1 MESHP
6 AAVIWSDRPRAPRR
20 RAELIHWTYGLVNRV
35 VITLDVAV
43 LIWLGLVLVRPLFGI
58 LSPLTTF
65 QGFILATLQAI
76 AFYAV
81 LHAVGGYRMERYTR
95 ARHAI
100 PDVIAGFGAAL
111 VITAIILSAFLPEVL
126 HRPDWL
132 YFWEAC
138 LFLLL
143 LVDRQI
149 ARLIV
154 YVVRRRH
161 LLRRDVIIVGN
172 GSMRDLVVNR
182 LSDPALLGDFE
193 IVGIVDIADGKNDE
207 DGPVVADGIE
217 ALHAFAREN
226 LIDLVIVALPW
237 SHSSK
242 VFEVLERLQWLSA
255 DVVVPFDSHGFQ
267 PRFAKV
273 IDVAGVNTL
282 QLMYKPLKGSLGL
295 LKLAEDYAIAVAALL
310 VIWPFLLI
318 PAVLIRLDS
327 KGPVLFR
334 QKRTGFNDKTFSIYK
349 FRTMRVDANDDG
361 SVGAQGLDDPRIT
374 RVGRVLR
381 RFSID
386 ELPQIL
392 NVLRGE
398 MSIVGPRPYV
408 PNMLVG
414 EERFAAAARDFAARH
429 RIKPGITGYAQVNG
443 LHGTALQS
451 VAEAQRSIRMDVH
464 YILNWSFWFDIRIL
478 LRTVVIAITGQRG

>member
-1 MESHP
+1 
-6 AAVIWSDRPRAPRR
+6 
-20 RAELIHWTYGLVNRV
+20 

-193 IVGIVDIADGKNDE
+193 IVGIVDIADGQNDE
-207 DGPVVADGIE
+207 DRGVARLRAGEPDRPRHRRS
-217 ALHAFAREN
+217 AL
-226 LIDLVIVALPW
+226 
-237 SHSSK
+237 
-242 VFEVLERLQWLSA
+242 
-255 DVVVPFDSHGFQ
+255 VPFVEGLRGARAPS
-267 PRFAKV
+267 
-273 IDVAGVNTL
+273 VA
-282 QLMYKPLKGSLGL
+282 
-295 LKLAEDYAIAVAALL
+295 
-310 VIWPFLLI
+310 
-318 PAVLIRLDS
+318 
-327 KGPVLFR
+327 
-334 QKRTGFNDKTFSIYK
+334 
-349 FRTMRVDANDDG
+349 
-361 SVGAQGLDDPRIT
+361 
-374 RVGRVLR
+374 VGRR
-381 RFSID
+381 RRA
-386 ELPQIL
+386 
-392 NVLRGE
+392 V
-398 MSIVGPRPYV
+398 
-408 PNMLVG
+408 
-414 EERFAAAARDFAARH
+414 
-429 RIKPGITGYAQVNG
+429 
-443 LHGTALQS
+443 
-451 VAEAQRSIRMDVH
+451 
-464 YILNWSFWFDIRIL
+464 
-478 LRTVVIAITGQRG
+478 

>member
-1 MESHP
+1 
-6 AAVIWSDRPRAPRR
+6 
-20 RAELIHWTYGLVNRV
+20 VNRAV
-35 VITLDVAV
+35 VALDVAV
-43 LIWLGLVLVRPLFGI
+43 LIWLGLALVGPLFGI
-58 LSPLTTF
+58 PSPFTAL
-65 QGFILATLQAI
+65 QGSVLVTLQAI
-76 AFYAV
+76 GFYAV
-81 LHAVGGYRMERYTR
+81 VQKVGGYRMERYTR
-95 ARHAI
+95 AWHAI
-100 PDVIAGFGAAL
+100 PDVIAGFGAAV
-111 VITAIILSAFLPEVL
+111 VITAIILSAFQPEVL
-126 HRPDWL
+126 RRANWL
-132 YFWEAC
+132 YCWEAC

-149 ARLIV
+149 ARLMV

-161 LLRRDVIIVGN
+161 LLRRNVVIVGN
-172 GSMRDLVVNR
+172 GPTCDQIISR
-182 LSDPALLGDFE
+182 LSDPALHGDFE
-193 IVGIVDIADGKNDE
+193 IVGIVGIADGQNDE
-207 DGPVVADGIE
+207 AGPAAADGIE
-217 ALHAFAREN
+217 ALHTFALEN
-226 LIDLVIVALPW
+226 PIDLVIVALPW
-237 SHSSK
+237 SRSPK

-295 LKLAEDYAIAVAALL
+295 LKLAEDYAIAVTAFL
-310 VIWPFLLI
+310 VIWPFLLGA
-318 PAVLIRLDS
+318 AVLIRLDS
-327 KGPVLFR
+327 KGPILFR

-349 FRTMRVDANDDG
+349 FRTMSVDTSDDG
-361 SVGAQGLDDPRIT
+361 SVGARGLDDPRIT

-386 ELPQIL
+386 EFPQIL

-429 RIKPGITGYAQVNG
+429 RIKPGITGYAQVHG

-464 YILNWSFWFDIRIL
+464 YILNWSFWFDVRIL